1 MLRSALPASHEARRI
16 LLGTLFSAIGRGL
29 TLPFLLIY
37 LTRVRG
43 LDAGTVGLLV
53 GWMGVVA
60 LALAPY
66 GGTLVDRLGAR
77 RVVLP
82 LLAVEVVGSV
92 SLAFVDSAPTAFAAL
107 TVVAIGYSALWSG
120 QTTLLASLVTPEE
133 RQRAFGLSFTLLNL
147 GIGAGGLIAGTFVDI
162 ARPATFQVI
171 YFGDAASYLVPIA
184 ILLSMPAVG
193 RRVATSASESTAS
206 GGGYA
211 TVLRDGRFVR
221 FLIFGLVITTAGYA
235 QIEVG
240 FTGFATVVAEVP
252 ARVVGWA
259 FAGNTLLIVLA
270 QLFVLRWLEG
280 RSRTKALALVG
291 VIFASSWLILA
302 LAGLAGQGHLGGSAG
317 PSLAAVGVVACS
329 VVFAMGETL
338 LSPVMPAITN
348 ALATDEVRG
357 RYNALGS
364 MIHGVSGI
372 VGPVVA
378 GPLIGAGRAAAWVVL
393 VVGGSLVASVLALRL
408 RHRLTPAQ
416 DGRVIEAP
424 RLALA
429 DESTR
434 DSAHT

>member
-1 MLRSALPASHEARRI
+1 M
-16 LLGTLFSAIGRGL
+16 
-29 TLPFLLIY
+29 
-37 LTRVRG
+37 
-43 LDAGTVGLLV
+43 
-53 GWMGVVA
+53 
-60 LALAPY
+60 
-66 GGTLVDRLGAR
+66 
-77 RVVLP
+77 
-82 LLAVEVVGSV
+82 
-92 SLAFVDSAPTAFAAL
+92 
-107 TVVAIGYSALWSG
+107 
-120 QTTLLASLVTPEE
+120 
-133 RQRAFGLSFTLLNL
+133 
-147 GIGAGGLIAGTFVDI
+147 
-162 ARPATFQVI
+162 I
-171 YFGDAASYLVPIA
+171 YFGDATSYLVPIA

-193 RRVATSASESTAS
+193 RRVATSTSESTAS

-211 TVLRDGRFVR
+211 TVLRDGRFLR

-240 FTGFATVVAEVP
+240 FTGFSTVVAEVP

-280 RSRTKALALVG
+280 RSRTRALALVG

-317 PSLAAVGVVACS
+317 PTLAAIGVVACS

-378 GPLIGAGRAAAWVVL
+378 GPLIGAGRAPVWVVL

-416 DGRVIEAP
+416 DGRAVEAP
-424 RLALA
+424 PAPRHAPEA
-429 DESTR
+429 ESTR
-434 DSAHT
+434 DSAHA